1 MCLPCRR
8 ASRIPVAAATPPSRV
23 GSETTTK
30 AVKSRASNTKPS
42 PNSPCAR
49 VNGSSPRPAPSSA
62 STMPAACIAWVH
74 SRSVTSP
81 CGWASAPVTATRR
94 SARVATSSTRSS
106 TAYQSGRRS
115 ITSRG
120 RRDGS
125 TASVAPPRLRISMT
139 MSMHTSITTI
149 MATIMIMAMT
159 TRRMRISRRRNLT
172 IRDRCG
178 CARLVRPGRHDC
190 APAP

>member
-1 MCLPCRR
+1 MSLPCRR
-8 ASRIPVAAATPPSRV
+8 ALRMRVAAATPPSRV

-30 AVKSRASNTKPS
+30 AVRSRASSTKPS
-42 PNSPCAR
+42 PNSPYAR
-49 VNGSSPRPAPSSA
+49 ASGSSLRPAPSSA
-62 STMPAACIAWVH
+62 SIMPAACIASVH

-81 CGWASAPVTATRR
+81 CGSASARATATRR
-94 SARVATSSTRSS
+94 SAHVATSSMRSS
-106 TAYQSGRRS
+106 TAYRSGRRS

-120 RRDGS
+120 RRAGS
-125 TASVAPPRLRISMT
+125 IASVAPPRLRISMT
-139 MSMHTSITTI
+139 LSMHANITTI

-178 CARLVRPGRHDC
+178 CAKSVKPGRHDYG
-190 APAP
+190 PAP